1 MNKNKMSR
9 KENMTVIKK
18 IIGYAGDYKLLL
30 LLSVLLSFGSA
41 ALALVIPVFTG
52 ECIDC
57 IVGRGD
63 VDFDMLIS
71 KITII
76 IIFAL
81 TITVLQWLLNLCN
94 NKMTYCIIRDI
105 RRDAFERVE
114 HLPLSYIDAHPHGD
128 LVSRIIADAEVFGDG
143 LLVGLTQ
150 FFTSVVTIVGTLI
163 FMVLVNPYI
172 ALLVFVLTPLS
183 LFVAAFIAKKTHS
196 LFTKQSVVRGEQTS
210 FIDEMAG
217 NEKIIRAFGREDK
230 SIEEFDEINERL
242 GDISLKAVFYSST
255 VNPTTRFINSLV
267 YASVALLGGFFAIT
281 GTVTVGQL
289 TCLLSYA
296 NQYTKPFNEI
306 SNVITELENA
316 LACAGRI
323 FDLIETEIEIPDK
336 EDAVVMKE
344 ATGHVDIE
352 NMSFSY
358 TKDRKLITDFNLS
371 IDKGMKVAIV
381 GPTGCG
387 KTTLINLLMRFYDVD
402 SGSIKLDGVD
412 IRDMTRESLRE
423 NYGMVLQE
431 TWLFHGTIF
440 ENIAMQ
446 KKDATMEEVVD
457 AAKRAHAHSFISRL
471 PDGYNTYVG
480 DDLGGLSEGQR
491 QLLCIARVMLALPPV
506 LILDEA
512 TSSIDTR
519 TEIKIQSAFK
529 TMTAGRSS
537 FVIAH
542 RLSTIKHSD
551 IILVMRDGNI
561 IEKGNHETLM
571 AMKGFYNELY
581 TSQFALNQNAER
593 S

>member
-9 KENMTVIKK
+9 KENITVIKK
-18 IIGYAGDYKLLL
+18 IIRYAGDYKLLL

-52 ECIDC
+52 DCIDC
-57 IVGRGD
+57 IAGRGN
-63 VDFDMLIS
+63 VDFDRLFSRMMMIGV
-71 KITII
+71 
-76 IIFAL
+76 FAL
-81 TITVLQWLLNLCN
+81 SITVLQWLLNLCN

-128 LVSRIIADAEVFGDG
+128 MVSRIIADAEVFGDG

-150 FFTSVVTIVGTLI
+150 FFTSVVTIIGTLI

-183 LFVAAFIAKKTHS
+183 LFAAAFIAGKTHS
-196 LFTKQSVVRGEQTS
+196 LFTKQSVIRGEQTS
-210 FIDEMAG
+210 FIDEMVG
-217 NEKIIRAFGREDK
+217 NEKIIRAFGREEE
-230 SIEEFDEINERL
+230 SIEEFDEINNRL

-267 YASVALLGGFFAIT
+267 YASVALLGGFFVIT
-281 GTVTVGQL
+281 GGITVGQL

-296 NQYTKPFNEI
+296 NQHTKPFNEI

-316 LACAGRI
+316 LACAARI
-323 FDLIETEIEIPDK
+323 FDLIETETEVPDGD
-336 EDAVVMKE
+336 DAVVMKD
-344 ATGHVDIE
+344 ASGHVDIE

-358 TKDRKLITDFNLS
+358 SKDKKLITDFNLT

-471 PDGYNTYVG
+471 PEGYNTYIG

-491 QLLCIARVMLALPPV
+491 QLLCIARVMMALPPV

-581 TSQFALNQNAER
+581 TSQFALNQSER